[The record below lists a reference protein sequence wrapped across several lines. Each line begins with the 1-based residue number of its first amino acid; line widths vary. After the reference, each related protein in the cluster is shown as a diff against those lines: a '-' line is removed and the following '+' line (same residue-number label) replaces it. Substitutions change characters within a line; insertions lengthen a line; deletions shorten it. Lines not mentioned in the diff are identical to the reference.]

1 VFPTSHRP
9 LRAFAAASVLLL
21 VGCIDATSPPVQ
33 DRLSAAAVAPDA
45 ALQTESLV
53 ALARAVPLRAPAA
66 ATVVITSDGGE
77 LALPA
82 AGLRVVFPAGAV
94 SAPVAITVR
103 TASSGRVAYDFA
115 PHGMRFAAP
124 VRVEQ
129 SVAREAAAG
138 RLPPDLVASYVAAG
152 FTDSRDGVHTA
163 DEVSAVEVSA
173 DAGIAAFAV
182 SHFSGYQL
190 ASGRKKR

>member
-1 VFPTSHRP
+1 V
-9 LRAFAAASVLLL
+9 
-21 VGCIDATSPPVQ
+21 
-33 DRLSAAAVAPDA
+33 
-45 ALQTESLV
+45 
-53 ALARAVPLRAPAA
+53 
-66 ATVVITSDGGE
+66 

-115 PHGMRFAAP
+115 PHGLTFAAP

-163 DEVSAVEVSA
+163 DEVSAVEVSG

-182 SHFSGYQL
+182 HHFSGYQL
-190 ASGRKKR
+190 ASGRKKG

>member
-1 VFPTSHRP
+1 MFPTPHRP
-9 LRAFAAASVLLL
+9 LRALAAASVLLL
-21 VGCIDATSPPVQ
+21 IGCIDATSPPVQ
-33 DRLSAAAVAPDA
+33 DRPSAAVASGG
-45 ALQTESLV
+45 ALETVSLV
-53 ALARAVPLRAPAA
+53 ALARAVPLRAPVA
-66 ATVVITSDGGE
+66 ATVVITADGGE

-115 PHGMRFAAP
+115 PHGLTFAAP

-163 DEVSAVEVSA
+163 DEVSAVEVSG
-173 DAGIAAFAV
+173 DAGIAAFTV